1 MPLKIKSQ
9 LSNESINRQLQDTPL
24 RNNLSRMSQTA
35 SGLKNLS
42 QERDLKK
49 IEKQRDSST
58 DKSITNNTHRFSPW
72 FNLKFDVSLIT
83 IWAYA

>member
-1 MPLKIKSQ
+1 
-9 LSNESINRQLQDTPL
+9 
-24 RNNLSRMSQTA
+24 MSQTA

-58 DKSITNNTHRFSPW
+58 DKSNTFS
-72 FNLKFDVSLIT
+72 T
-83 IWAYA
+83 